1 MSALATS
8 AASLTDGATL
18 FIGGSWRAAESGYER
33 FDPAHLDRSTGRFA
47 AASPQHVHA
56 AYAAASVAQ
65 PGWAATPAPQRS
77 EILRRA
83 ALLLEE
89 RTDEA
94 ARRLTA
100 DMGKAVRDASAE
112 VARSVAIL
120 RYFAGELLQP
130 SGETY
135 PSADPATMLLTVEQA
150 LGVVCAI
157 TPWNFPFAIP
167 TWKLAPALGFGNA
180 VVWKPAEPASGSAV
194 LLTEV
199 LIAAGIP
206 DGVLNLVTGQ
216 GRALSAELTGDPALA
231 ALTFTG
237 SNGVGVRLRQAV
249 ADRNVKVQLELGG
262 KNPAIVLA
270 DADLEDAASQ
280 VVRGAMLSTGQR
292 CTATSRVYVER
303 TVGPGFRE
311 LVKQR
316 VTALVVGDPYD
327 EATDVGPLGSAEQ
340 RDAVCGYL
348 RLAHEEAAE
357 FVTGGSG
364 DPDGCYVE
372 PTVLTGVAQT
382 SSLMREEIFGPVLI
396 LVEVDDFAAALTAA
410 NDTDFGLS
418 SAVFTKDIG
427 KAMAFVRGTQ
437 SGIVHVNRE
446 TAGGRAACPVRRCQ
460 GLQQHEPRA
469 GQGRAPLLHDHQDG
483 LRPLDLTSAPI
494 VPAAEAYLLLCS
506 IPSASRNRR
515 LRSCLGAAKNSAGD
529 ASSTTM
535 PPSMTQTWW
544 ATRRAKPSSWVT
556 TSMVIPSSAKPSIT
570 SSTSFTS
577 SASSAEVGSS
587 NRRTL
592 GRITSARAIATRCC

>member
-206 DGVLNLVTGQ
+206 DGVLNLITGQ

-303 TVGPGFRE
+303 TVEPRFRE

-316 VTALVVGDPYD
+316 VTALVVGDPYVY
-327 EATDVGPLGSAEQ
+327 AGQTPLLVSEWG
-340 RDAVCGYL
+340 GFGFPMYGG
-348 RLAHEEAAE
+348 EAALDSRTE
-357 FVTGGSG
+357 QIRAFKR
-364 DPDGCYVE
+364 E
-372 PTVLTGVAQT
+372 LTD
-382 SSLMREEIFGPVLI
+382 R
-396 LVEVDDFAAALTAA
+396 
-410 NDTDFGLS
+410 
-418 SAVFTKDIG
+418 
-427 KAMAFVRGTQ
+427 AF
-437 SGIVHVNRE
+437 
-446 TAGGRAACPVRRCQ
+446 
-460 GLQQHEPRA
+460 
-469 GQGRAPLLHDHQDG
+469 
-483 LRPLDLTSAPI
+483 
-494 VPAAEAYLLLCS
+494 
-506 IPSASRNRR
+506 
-515 LRSCLGAAKNSAGD
+515 AGD
-529 ASSTTM
+529 LYTQATSIEDETNGLIDPTTGALLVPPGILAS
-535 PPSMTQTWW
+535 PP
-544 ATRRAKPSSWVT
+544 RR
-556 TSMVIPSSAKPSIT
+556 
-570 SSTSFTS
+570 
-577 SASSAEVGSS
+577 
-587 NRRTL
+587 
-592 GRITSARAIATRCC
+592 